1 MHHNPGVVRSCH
13 PVDPAMAVARPPQAL
28 AATPV
33 EIDLNHQ
40 GACYALD
47 CWLRTQEVNGE
58 PGDGSPEF
66 FEYLE
71 QIGIDFPESVVP
83 PPQQGGKIKSHV
95 KGSER
100 DHRGHQNAAHA
111 AQEPNVPGPFSRHSR
126 KETLGATRPRDAAQH
141 VLRQLCRAVMLP
153 STSVLQSTITGPHG
167 TAVCLQCCTTVV
179 PHQ

>member
-58 PGDGSPEF
+58 PGGGSPEF

-83 PPQQGGKIKSHV
+83 PQQSGNIKSHV

-111 AQEPNVPGPFSRHSR
+111 TQEPIVPGHFSFAQLERNAQRHKTSR
-126 KETLGATRPRDAAQH
+126 CGTTGFA
-141 VLRQLCRAVMLP
+141 
-153 STSVLQSTITGPHG
+153 SVVSRSH
-167 TAVCLQCCTTVV
+167 AS
-179 PHQ
+179 